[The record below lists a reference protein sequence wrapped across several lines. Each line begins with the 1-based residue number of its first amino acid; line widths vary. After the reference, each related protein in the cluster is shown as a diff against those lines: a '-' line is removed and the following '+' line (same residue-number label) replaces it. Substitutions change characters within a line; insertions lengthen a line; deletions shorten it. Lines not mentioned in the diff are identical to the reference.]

1 MVDAIYLAYAQQSV
15 KQVVEIKDNSF
26 EQSGIIH
33 SKIAGKYE
41 IVTQESKDAE
51 SFDDMFNNADAFGKI
66 RAAYIDSAHKISPK
80 TKYEKRASAIG
91 GEFGLT
97 TAQYNNISFNAVANV
112 SQSIEFL
119 NPSKDRL
126 NEDFFGK
133 DVSSYAYLSQFSID
147 YEKDNFKAR
156 LGRIKIET
164 PYANSDDIRMA
175 ANTFEGVDLRYDYND
190 NFKTDMFF
198 VNRWA
203 GYDSQDED
211 GALYQNEFKKLV
223 DGSSF
228 GMVGASLIYKYAK
241 ESEAT
246 LWYNYIDEMCSIIY
260 AEIVGI
266 YFSNSESFHIDY
278 GLQASIIS
286 EMNNSNVD
294 GSVYGGILIFHY
306 NNIFLG
312 GAYNITLVDEG
323 KYITNGFGGGPYYTS
338 LDEATISAIS
348 EAIPGKNAKSTRVG
362 LGYEFKEDYLEGAVL
377 ELVYGK
383 LYNGVGAIYEKDIIL
398 SYDYDEKLRFEATYT
413 KYDSS
418 GDKNNFDRYLLR
430 LDYNF

>member
-1 MVDAIYLAYAQQSV
+1 MVDAIYLVHAEQSV

-26 EQSGIIH
+26 DQSGIIH

-41 IVTQESKDAE
+41 IVTQESKNAQ
-51 SFDDMFNNADAFGKI
+51 SFDDMFNNAEAFGKI

-80 TKYEKRASAIG
+80 TKYEKRASTIG

-175 ANTFEGVDLRYDYND
+175 ANTFEGVDLKYDYNE

-198 VNRWA
+198 INRWA

-266 YFSNSESFHIDY
+266 YFSNNESFHIDY

-286 EMNNSNVD
+286 EINNSNVD
-294 GSVYGGILIFHY
+294 GNVYGGMLIFHY

-312 GAYNITLVDEG
+312 GAYNIVLVDED
-323 KYITNGFGGGPYYTS
+323 KYITNGFGGGSYYTS

-348 EAIPGKNAKSTRVG
+348 EAIPGENAKSVRVG
-362 LGYEFKEDYLEGAVL
+362 LGYEFKEDYLDGAVL

>member
-1 MVDAIYLAYAQQSV
+1 MVDAIYLVHAEQSV

-26 EQSGIIH
+26 DQSGIIH

-41 IVTQESKDAE
+41 IVTQESKNAQ
-51 SFDDMFNNADAFGKI
+51 SFDDMFNNAEAFGKI

-175 ANTFEGVDLRYDYND
+175 ANTFEGVDLKYDYNE

-198 VNRWA
+198 INRWA

-266 YFSNSESFHIDY
+266 YFSNNESFHIDY
-278 GLQASIIS
+278 GLQASVIS
-286 EMNNSNVD
+286 EINNSNID
-294 GSVYGGILIFHY
+294 GNVYGGMLIFHY

-312 GAYNITLVDEG
+312 GAYNIVLVDED

-348 EAIPGKNAKSTRVG
+348 EAIPGENAKSVRVG
-362 LGYEFKEDYLEGAVL
+362 LGYEFKEDYLDGAVL

>member
-1 MVDAIYLAYAQQSV
+1 MVDAIYLAYADQSV

-26 EQSGIIH
+26 DQSGIIH

-41 IVTQESKDAE
+41 IVTQESKNAE
-51 SFDDMFNNADAFGKI
+51 SFDDMFNNAEAFGKI

-112 SQSIEFL
+112 SQSIDFL

-133 DVSSYAYLSQFSID
+133 NVSSYAYLSQFSID

-156 LGRIKIET
+156 LGRLKIET

-175 ANTFEGVDLRYDYND
+175 ANTFEGVDLKYDYNE

-223 DGSSF
+223 DGNSF
-228 GMVGASLIYKYAK
+228 GMIGASLIYKYAK

-246 LWYNYIDEMCSIIY
+246 LWYNYIDEMCSIMY

-266 YFSNSESFHIDY
+266 YFSKNESFHIDY

-286 EMNNSNVD
+286 EINNSNVD
-294 GSVYGGILIFHY
+294 GNVYGGMLIFHY

-312 GAYNITLVDEG
+312 GAYNIALVDED

-348 EAIPGKNAKSTRVG
+348 EAIPGENAKSVRVG
-362 LGYEFKEDYLEGAVL
+362 LGYEFKESYFDGAVL

-383 LYNGVGAIYEKDIIL
+383 LYNDVGAIYEKDIIL